1 MDSVSA
7 AHALFIYP
15 RQRICQKS
23 ICEVI
28 MMATDE
34 FRPDVGK
41 TLFAEHQ
48 GNLLQALRQL
58 ADALGHDQANTNL
71 AQFFSR
77 FMRGFWD
84 PYEEVCTASSK
95 GQKKTTEK
103 LRALEGLLKAKLSP
117 DLFALVSQ
125 YGDLLASRNSA
136 ALDYAFLVGYQ
147 CAFRFLLM
155 GLSPGTEVFQREEE
169 EL

>member
-1 MDSVSA
+1 
-7 AHALFIYP
+7 
-15 RQRICQKS
+15 
-23 ICEVI
+23 

-41 TLFAEHQ
+41 DLFAEHQ
-48 GNLLQALRQL
+48 DDLLQTLRQL
-58 ADALGHDQANTNL
+58 ADALGHDQANTDL

-77 FMRGFWD
+77 FIRGFWD
-84 PYEEVCTASSK
+84 PYEEVCTVSIK
-95 GQKKTTEK
+95 QQEKTTEEI
-103 LRALEGLLKAKLSP
+103 RALERHLKANLPP
-117 DLFALVSQ
+117 DLFSIFSR
-125 YGDLLASRNSA
+125 YGDLVASRNSN

-155 GLSPGTEVFQREEE
+155 GLSPGAEVFQREEE